1 MIIFE
6 TNLTSAHDTVND
18 AVKIYISDIMT
29 MTTAL

>member
-18 AVKIYISDIMT
+18 NDFKAFKNTPRKGD
-29 MTTAL
+29 